1 MAELTPTAPANRRRR
16 TEDPIFQDDALES
29 TYIREALEEH
39 KRRGVEM
46 AVLARWIIMP
56 IVALFLIVVY
66 PSVSQLYY
74 VAILGLLCING
85 FFIRRFARVGR
96 SQAEVG
102 LIMVDLV
109 LMTFGMVCPNPF
121 DDQNMPVPMIY
132 QYDNFQYFFIILA
145 AGTLAYSWRTVMGI
159 GIWASVIWLS
169 GAGIAWYFMTPNE
182 ELAQILQT
190 ALVDWPHVLDLFD
203 PNDIGFRFR
212 IQEAMV
218 FLMVAA
224 ILAQSTRRFYQM
236 LDHNAD
242 LARERANLSRYFSPN
257 VVAQLSQNDDP
268 LKQVQTSNI
277 AVLFIDIIGF
287 TRLADGRS
295 AVEVIE
301 LLRGFHGRMEQEVF
315 RHGGTLDKYLGDGL
329 MATFGTPAPGEH
341 DASDALAC
349 ARAMIEALEHWN
361 AERTRQG
368 EPAIPAGIGIHFG
381 EAVQGD
387 IGANRLEYA
396 VIGTAVN
403 VAARLEAMTRPLK
416 AQIAM
421 SDALCAEVHKEGAA
435 KDLLEGFTFHPDQ
448 TIRGIEKPMAVW
460 ALPRSK

>member
-1 MAELTPTAPANRRRR
+1 MAEATTTAPVASVRASS
-16 TEDPIFQDDALES
+16 DPILQDDALE
-29 TYIREALEEH
+29 TKHIREALEEH

-56 IVALFLIVVY
+56 IVAVFLFSVY
-66 PSVSQLYY
+66 PHPSQLYY
-74 VAILGLLCING
+74 VALLGVLCING

-96 SQAEVG
+96 SNAEVG
-102 LIMVDLV
+102 LIMFDLV
-109 LMTFGMVCPNPF
+109 LMTFGMVFPNPF
-121 DDQNMPVPMIY
+121 SPSEMPAPILY
-132 QYDNFQYFFIILA
+132 QYDNFMYFFIILA
-145 AGTLAYSWRTVMGI
+145 AGTLAYSWRTVLGMGL
-159 GIWASVIWLS
+159 WASVIWLGGS
-169 GAGIAWYFMTPNE
+169 GLMWLFGTPNE
-182 ELAQILQT
+182 EIAQRLSVALAE
-190 ALVDWPHVLDLFD
+190 WPELLELYD
-203 PNDIGFRFR
+203 PNDVGFKFR

-224 ILAQSTRRFYQM
+224 ILAQYTRRFYLM
-236 LDHNAD
+236 LDQNAD

-257 VVAQLSQNDDP
+257 VVEQLSQNDEA
-268 LKQVQTSNI
+268 LSQVRTSRI

-287 TRLADGRS
+287 TRLAEQKD

-329 MATFGTPAPGEH
+329 MATFGTPVVGER

-349 ARAMIEALEHWN
+349 ARAMCVVLDQWN
-361 AERTRQG
+361 AERRQAG
-368 EPAIPAGIGIHFG
+368 EPEIHAGIGIHFG

-403 VAARLEAMTRPLK
+403 IASRLEAMTRVMQ
-416 AQIAM
+416 ARIVM
-421 SDALCAEVHKEGAA
+421 SDALCRQVHQEGGAEALVQ
-435 KDLLEGFTFHPDQ
+435 GFTRADEQ
-448 TIRGIEKPMAVW
+448 SIRGLQEPMTVW
-460 ALPRSK
+460 ALRAL

>member
-1 MAELTPTAPANRRRR
+1 MAETTSSVPVTRRRNPR
-16 TEDPIFQDDALES
+16 DPILQDEALES
-29 TYIREALEEH
+29 TYIRAALEEH

-56 IVALFLIVVY
+56 IVALFLVLVY
-66 PSVSQLYY
+66 PSPSQLYY
-74 VAILGLLCING
+74 VAILAILCVNG

-102 LIMVDLV
+102 LIMFDLV
-109 LMTFGMVCPNPF
+109 LMTFGMVYPNPF
-121 DDQNMPVPMIY
+121 DQQDLPVPLIY

-145 AGTLAYSWRTVMGI
+145 AGTLAYSWRTVFGI
-159 GIWASVIWLS
+159 GVWASVIWLG
-169 GAGIAWYFMTPNE
+169 GAGLAWYFMTPNE
-182 ELAQILQT
+182 DLARVMGE
-190 ALVDWPHVLDLFD
+190 ALADWPHVRDLYD
-203 PNDIGFRFR
+203 PNSIGFRFR

-257 VVAQLSQNDDP
+257 VVAELSQNDEP
-268 LKQVQTSNI
+268 LKQVRTSQVAI
-277 AVLFIDIIGF
+277 LFIDIVGF
-287 TRLADGRS
+287 TRLAAGRE
-295 AVEVIE
+295 AVAVIE

-329 MATFGTPAPGEH
+329 MATFGTPVAGAH
-341 DASDALAC
+341 DGSNALAC
-349 ARAMIEALEHWN
+349 ARAMVRALDQWN
-361 AERTRQG
+361 LERKRRG
-368 EPAIPAGIGIHFG
+368 EDTLDAGIGIHFG
-381 EAVQGD
+381 EVVQGD

-403 VAARLEAMTRPLK
+403 VAARLEGMTRELQ
-416 AQIAM
+416 ARIAM
-421 SDALCAEVHKEGAA
+421 SDSLCQRVHAEGRMG
-435 KDLLEGFTFHPDQ
+435 DLLEGFTLQTDQ
-448 TIRGIEKPMAVW
+448 TLRGLQGPINVW
-460 ALPRSK
+460 TLPRQ

>member
-1 MAELTPTAPANRRRR
+1 MAELTPTAPASRRRR
-16 TEDPIFQDDALES
+16 ADDPTLQDEARES
-29 TYIREALEEH
+29 TYIRAALEEH

-46 AVLARWIIMP
+46 AVMARWIVMP
-56 IVALFLIVVY
+56 IVAVFLVAVY
-66 PSVSQLYY
+66 PSLSQLYY
-74 VAILGLLCING
+74 VAILGVLCING

-102 LIMVDLV
+102 LIMFDLV

-121 DDQNMPVPMIY
+121 DHDNLPVPLVY

-145 AGTLAYSWRTVMGI
+145 TGTLAYSWRTVMGI
-159 GIWASVIWLS
+159 GVWASVIWLS

-182 ELAQILQT
+182 ELALALDT
-190 ALVDWPHVLDLFD
+190 ALADWPHVRDLFA

-257 VVAQLSQNDDP
+257 VVAQLSQNDEP
-268 LKQVQTSNI
+268 LKQVQASQI
-277 AVLFIDIIGF
+277 AVLFIDIVGF

-295 AVEVIE
+295 ALEVIE

-329 MATFGTPAPGEH
+329 MATFGTPATGEH

-349 ARAMIEALEHWN
+349 ARAMTRVLAEWN
-361 AERTRQG
+361 AERQRQG
-368 EPAIPAGIGIHFG
+368 EPLIRAGIGIHFG

-403 VAARLEAMTRPLK
+403 VAARLEAMTRPLV

-421 SDALCAEVHKEGAA
+421 SDALCSQVHAEGAD

-448 TIRGIEKPMAVW
+448 AIRGLEKPMNVW
-460 ALPRSK
+460 ALPRSE